1 MVFSVLLYPL
11 LERAGTEEKDQFHRE
26 ISLMQR
32 IGSHRNEH
40 DWVLGQVRTY
50 DADHGVCST
59 WRSSSVAE
67 KKKTRGKTVLQIQK

>member
-26 ISLMQR
+26 ISSQECA
-32 IGSHRNEH
+32 EH

-50 DADHGVCST
+50 NADHGVCST